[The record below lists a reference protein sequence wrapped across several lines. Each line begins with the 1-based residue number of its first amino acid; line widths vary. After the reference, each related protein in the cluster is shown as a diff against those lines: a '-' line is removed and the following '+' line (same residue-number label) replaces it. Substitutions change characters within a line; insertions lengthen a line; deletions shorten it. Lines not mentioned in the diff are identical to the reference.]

1 MNTENGRILFKND
14 LERAMEGM
22 DDREREMFMRKHNP
36 INDGWMTEKQAEE
49 KQVSKFDNKSRL
61 GKTWTR
67 LRKERTA
74 KKKMAKKSR
83 AKNR

>member
-1 MNTENGRILFKND
+1 MNVDNGRILFKDD

-22 DDREREMFMRKHNP
+22 DELERKMFMRKHER
-36 INDGWMTEKQAEE
+36 INDGWMTDKQVEE

-61 GKTWTR
+61 GKSWTKI
-67 LRKERTA
+67 RKERTA